1 MTQNPPEENRRKGGL
16 GLFPLALLAAL
27 GLLLLGLIVS
37 ISVGAMKTVNLL
49 TVFDAFFQF
58 DGSNEHLIVRSVR
71 IPRALVA
78 GLVGANLAVAGVLMQ
93 AVTRNPLASPGLFGV
108 NAGASLLVVGALA
121 IWPELPSFGIAGSA
135 FAGAAVGGILV
146 FVMGTLGTGKLEP
159 VRLALAGVTVTALLG
174 AFTQGI
180 LILDESTAQQV
191 IYWLTGAVDGRNLNH
206 LYTVLPWSII
216 GLIGAVALAPL
227 LDLLMLGEEIARGL
241 GQNTDRTRILA
252 GLLVIGLSGAAV
264 AVAGPIGFIG
274 LIVPH
279 MARRFSCI
287 SHTRLIPLSAVLGAV
302 LLIWSDVASR
312 YVAYPSETPVG
323 VVTALL
329 GAPFFLFLAR
339 RERGGAA

>member
-1 MTQNPPEENRRKGGL
+1 MAQELPEESRRTGGW
-16 GLFPLALLAAL
+16 GVFPLALLTS
-27 GLLLLGLIVS
+27 LLLLALGLIVS
-37 ISVGAMKTVNLL
+37 ISVGALKTVNLL

-58 DGSNEHLIVRSVR
+58 DGSQEQMIVRALR

-93 AVTRNPLASPGLFGV
+93 AMTRNPLASPGLFGV

-121 IWPELPSFGIAGSA
+121 IWPELPSLSIAAAA
-135 FAGAAVGGILV
+135 FAGAALGGILV
-146 FVMGTLGTGKLEP
+146 YVIGTAGTGKLEP

-180 LILDESTAQQV
+180 LVLDESTAQQV
-191 IYWLTGAVDGRNLNH
+191 VYWLTGAVDGRDWTHFQTLI
-206 LYTVLPWSII
+206 PWSII
-216 GLIGAVALAPL
+216 GLIAATALAPG

-241 GQNTDRTRILA
+241 GQNTDRTRLLA
-252 GLLVIGLSGAAV
+252 GLCVIGLSGAAV

-287 SHTRLIPLSAVLGAV
+287 SHTRLVPLSAVLGAL
-302 LLIWSDVASR
+302 LLIWSDV
-312 YVAYPSETPVG
+312 VARLIAFPFESPVG
-323 VVTALL
+323 IVTALL
-329 GAPFFLFLAR
+329 GAPFFLYLAR
-339 RERGGAA
+339 REKGGA